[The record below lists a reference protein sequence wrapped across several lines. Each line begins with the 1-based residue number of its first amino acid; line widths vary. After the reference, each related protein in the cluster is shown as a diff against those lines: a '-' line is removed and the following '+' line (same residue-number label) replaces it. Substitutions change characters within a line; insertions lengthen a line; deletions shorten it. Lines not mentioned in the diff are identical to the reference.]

1 MTDTAPK
8 VPLLSRRPDA
18 WKHRGF
24 RQLIRAWLFTNI
36 GDSALFL
43 MVAVWVKDMSGSDGA
58 AAMVFVVMGLPAL
71 LAPFIGQIADR
82 MSRKKLLVWTNTA
95 MIPILASL
103 FLVTDVSQLW
113 IIYTVVFFYGVMQYS
128 TASAGSGIIR
138 DLLPDEELASGN
150 GVLQTIDQALR
161 LISPLIGTG
170 LYVAFGPRAVVGLT
184 TVCFVITAILLTRL
198 VVTETPPQVREDG
211 ASYWHELSAGFRHL
225 FRTPVLGPLTVVLTV
240 AFGVIGMTNAAIFPV
255 MEQGLGVETAM
266 LGVLV
271 SVQGIGAVIGGVTS
285 STSVRRFGESGA
297 VALGVGLIGLGLIPF
312 VGTSLFWAII
322 GMMVIGFGV
331 PWVVVAYSTLR
342 QKVTPA
348 NLQGRTAAASNVALS
363 LPQTLVLMGAAAIID
378 VIDYRILIWVAV
390 GATLA
395 CALVA
400 ARASTRP
407 TPI

>member
-1 MTDTAPK
+1 
-8 VPLLSRRPDA
+8 
-18 WKHRGF
+18 
-24 RQLIRAWLFTNI
+24 
-36 GDSALFL
+36 
-43 MVAVWVKDMSGSDGA
+43 
-58 AAMVFVVMGLPAL
+58 
-71 LAPFIGQIADR
+71 
-82 MSRKKLLVWTNTA
+82 
-95 MIPILASL
+95 
-103 FLVTDVSQLW
+103 
-113 IIYTVVFFYGVMQYS
+113 
-128 TASAGSGIIR
+128 
-138 DLLPDEELASGN
+138 
-150 GVLQTIDQALR
+150 
-161 LISPLIGTG
+161 
-170 LYVAFGPRAVVGLT
+170 
-184 TVCFVITAILLTRL
+184 
-198 VVTETPPQVREDG
+198 
-211 ASYWHELSAGFRHL
+211 HELSAGFRHL

-378 VIDYRILIWVAV
+378 VIDYRIL
-390 GATLA
+390 
-395 CALVA
+395 
-400 ARASTRP
+400 
-407 TPI
+407 